1 MTARQGIGYANLLL
15 RFYAQVLIGSNK
27 LYYSY
32 HDVNSDG

>member
-1 MTARQGIGYANLLL
+1 MAARQGIEYANLHL

-32 HDVNSDG
+32 HDVNSNG